1 MAHTATPQ
9 SAISSANANANAKGK
24 GKPMPAEGSANP
36 SASFASLWNYIEPA
50 LDHIVRSPTNNTDKA
65 PSIDVAYHMGIHT
78 AVYNYFTSVGRF
90 GVDALAAPRLAG
102 PPPAPAPVP
111 NSALSGRGGGSS
123 RSIPLNGVAHPPT
136 PPGNTHGADL
146 YDKLD
151 KYYSDVCL
159 ELLASAPVDDSSL
172 LHYLLP
178 CWRRYHAGASAVHR
192 LLNYV
197 NRHYVKRA
205 VEEDRGW
212 LRLADILD
220 AVAQAIEE
228 NQPREQLAARLRERR
243 LDELK
248 RWGYAEGA
256 SAEALARAEAAA
268 EAASPPDRVVPLS
281 SMANRRFREVVIK
294 PLLAVPKIKKVG
306 NGGGG
311 GGGGG
316 GGRSGKKRYRK
327 PSNPNHVLHHVSS
340 TADTSENPF
349 AGPKSRLARAV
360 KELIESGDADTLEE
374 RHKMAEE
381 TNAMLGTVGI
391 PVDHALRKKLDK
403 FLLRPKDSD

>member
-1 MAHTATPQ
+1 MAHSGTPGNGG
-9 SAISSANANANAKGK
+9 ANAKGKGK

-50 LDHIVRSPTNNTDKA
+50 LDHIVRSSTNNPDKP

-78 AVYNYFTSVGRF
+78 AVYNYFTSVSRF
-90 GVDALAAPRLAG
+90 GVDALAAPRLA
-102 PPPAPAPVP
+102 PNS
-111 NSALSGRGGGSS
+111 NSALPGRGGES
-123 RSIPLNGVAHPPT
+123 RSIALNGVARPPT

-151 KYYSDVCL
+151 KYYSDICL

-178 CWRRYHAGASAVHR
+178 CWRRYHAGANAVHR

-243 LDELK
+243 LNELK

-256 SAEALARAEAAA
+256 SPEALARAEAAA
-268 EAASPPDRVVPLS
+268 EAASPPDRIVPLS

-294 PLLAVPKIKKVG
+294 PLLAVPKVKKVG
-306 NGGGG
+306 TGGGG
-311 GGGGG
+311 
-316 GGRSGKKRYRK
+316 GKKRYRK
-327 PSNPNHVLHHVSS
+327 PPNPNHVLHHVSS
-340 TADTSENPF
+340 AADSSENPF

-360 KELIESGDADTLEE
+360 KELIESRDTDPLEE
-374 RHKMAEE
+374 RRQMAEE
-381 TNAMLGTVGI
+381 TNDMLETVGI

-403 FLLRPKDSD
+403 FLLRPQGSG

>member
-1 MAHTATPQ
+1 MAHSGTGENGSSST
-9 SAISSANANANAKGK
+9 SAIISASASASAKGK

-50 LDHIVRSPTNNTDKA
+50 LDHIVRSPTNNPDKA

-90 GVDALAAPRLAG
+90 GVDALAAPRLTG
-102 PPPAPAPVP
+102 PAPIS
-111 NSALSGRGGGSS
+111 SALSGRGGGS
-123 RSIPLNGVAHPPT
+123 RSIVLNGVARPPT
-136 PPGNTHGADL
+136 PPGNNHGADL

-178 CWRRYHAGASAVHR
+178 CWRRYHAGANAVHR

-243 LDELK
+243 LNELK
-248 RWGYAEGA
+248 RWGYAEDA
-256 SAEALARAEAAA
+256 SPEALARAEAAA
-268 EAASPPDRVVPLS
+268 EAASPPDRIVPLS

-306 NGGGG
+306 SGGGG
-311 GGGGG
+311 G
-316 GGRSGKKRYRK
+316 GKKRYRK
-327 PSNPNHVLHHVSS
+327 PPNPNHVLHHVSS
-340 TADTSENPF
+340 ATDTGENAF

-360 KELIESGDADTLEE
+360 KELIESRDGDTLEE
-374 RHKMAEE
+374 RRKMAEE
-381 TNAMLGTVGI
+381 TNDMLETVGI

-403 FLLRPKDSD
+403 FLLRPQGSG